1 MATRNA
7 LQHHFHIVGIES
19 GTLNV
24 NDGTGVRFCRLGQ
37 NGHCSYSIGVLF
49 FEFRDGSKLQ
59 RTHGACRHASRLLTI
74 RPQFDARIAFNC
86 LAKLFVIRRHAIRT
100 RLHAV
105 LTPDAL
111 RIIVLHGSIRV
122 VNVHGPV
129 RTRRHACG
137 RFAMVARRGMM
148 IYASVWIFPHLK
160 VAHVP
165 EQQTNAK
172 VIFIFARD
180 LACLASDTCRL
191 IEVVT
196 HLCHTSPFVAAIIA
210 RHQRQSR
217 TRRTE
222 ALPSLASIN
231 SMKRGIVPSCPRTR
245 ATMQAWL
252 ESPIPLWSDF
262 GWWGGPVLTMD
273 SRGYSRLFS
282 SPEPSRL
289 RLCLFHSLRIAS
301 KIVAKAASAARVSRT
316 M

>member
-1 MATRNA
+1 MR
-7 LQHHFHIVGIES
+7 
-19 GTLNV
+19 
-24 NDGTGVRFCRLGQ
+24 
-37 NGHCSYSIGVLF
+37 
-49 FEFRDGSKLQ
+49 
-59 RTHGACRHASRLLTI
+59 
-74 RPQFDARIAFNC
+74 
-86 LAKLFVIRRHAIRT
+86 AIRNGCT
-100 RLHAV
+100 SRNDDIRERLDIS
-105 LTPDAL
+105 P
-111 RIIVLHGSIRV
+111 
-122 VNVHGPV
+122 PQ
-129 RTRRHACG
+129 
-137 RFAMVARRGMM
+137 
-148 IYASVWIFPHLK
+148 

-165 EQQTNAK
+165 EQQTNTK

-252 ESPIPLWSDF
+252 ESPIPRWSDF

-273 SRGYSRLFS
+273 SRVILGYFHLLSHPVCVYV
-282 SPEPSRL
+282 SPI
-289 RLCLFHSLRIAS
+289 HSE
-301 KIVAKAASAARVSRT
+301 
-316 M
+316 